1 MKRLRF
7 PIVVVGGVLL
17 VGSLTPRVALTAELP
32 RVFIEA
38 SETVDA
44 GNSRDKAK
52 QVDFG
57 SAIAGS
63 LTKKQVPVT
72 VVTDRTK
79 AQWIIRSVSAQK
91 EDSTGTK
98 VAKLAFG
105 GLGGGFTKFEGTIQV
120 IDTESSAV
128 LYAYNVKKG
137 NFQSA
142 SEAFAKHFKG
152 DYLKK

>member
-1 MKRLRF
+1 MRVMLALF
-7 PIVVVGGVLL
+7 TLL
-17 VGSLTPRVALTAELP
+17 VSASAFAQTPRVY
-32 RVFIEA
+32 IEA

-44 GNSRDKAK
+44 GNAAQKAK

-57 SAIAGS
+57 SAISAA
-63 LTKKQVPVT
+63 LVKKEVPVT
-72 VVTDRTK
+72 VVTDPAK
-79 AQWIIRSVSAQK
+79 AQWTIKTVSSQR

-105 GLGGGFTKFEGTIQV
+105 FGGGFTKFEGTIQV
-120 IDTESSAV
+120 IDQESSGV

-142 SEAFAKHFKG
+142 AEAFAKHFKD
-152 DYLKK
+152 DYLNKR